1 MIRYTEKDSHNDFQ
15 WFIKHYDDFYKKYG
29 RCYIAIRHQEILGV
43 FDNQT
48 EGVAEIS
55 KIYPL
60 GTFLVQPCS
69 GNASEYTAY
78 IASPEIARM
87 MLGLNT

>member
-1 MIRYTEKDSHNDFQ
+1 M
-15 WFIKHYDDFYKKYG
+15 YKKYG
-29 RCYIAIRHQEILGV
+29 RCYIATRHQEILGI

-48 EGVAEIS
+48 EGIKETS

-60 GTFLVQPCS
+60 GTFLVQHCNGDES
-69 GNASEYTAY
+69 GYTVY

-87 MLGLNT
+87 VLGL